1 MTKPALLKIDSAM
14 KSAYQQACPRSS
26 PSVRKRGRRMSASR
40 VSAPSAVYI
49 TARSRAATSPRRDWF
64 SLAAIIRWVRPTW
77 RDTAKDSREA
87 SVMMPRP
94 PTAAPRMMTAWPKGD
109 Q

>member
-1 MTKPALLKIDSAM
+1 M
-14 KSAYQQACPRSS
+14 
-26 PSVRKRGRRMSASR
+26 
-40 VSAPSAVYI
+40 AVYM

-64 SLAAIIRWVRPTW
+64 SLAASIRWVRPTW
-77 RDTAKDSREA
+77 RETAKDSSEA
-87 SVMMPRP
+87 SVMMPSP